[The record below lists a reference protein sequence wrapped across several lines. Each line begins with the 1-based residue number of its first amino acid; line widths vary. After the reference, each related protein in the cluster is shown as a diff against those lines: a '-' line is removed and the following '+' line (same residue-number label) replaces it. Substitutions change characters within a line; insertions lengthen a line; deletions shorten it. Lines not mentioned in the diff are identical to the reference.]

1 MSRAANPNKPRKTQ
15 VEIEAD
21 EAVKK
26 QDADRERI
34 RRSIITLGDENRKVV
49 AQIRAAVVAV
59 EDDVELHGELL
70 ITTVL
75 DCARGLP
82 IKLGIYAAWCA
93 RMAEKHPTWAV
104 TLINKTMEET
114 RSKVRTG
121 DFAATQ
127 LLLRFLVFL
136 ANTGVLGVSPVVDL
150 LLGVLGLSEGLRP
163 NEGGDFGAFA
173 SLAQLPFFSPAT
185 FQLGKEKIKKLIAA
199 GEKHV
204 AKRDA
209 VWKQALKIFK
219 SQDSLDRLEELL
231 QSVKKLSKENW
242 SMQVVLHV
250 PGFSP
255 SASGMEGMPGISLDV
270 SAEEFRKS
278 GVKLQIPL
286 MAARFLTKPHDG
298 AMTGADRWVLEDYI
312 LLVVEMFAQ
321 DVQECSKQILRIPV
335 LHPDFEAITVET
347 LFSQLL
353 QLPRPTFL
361 PLFYCRLLEAC
372 AEKQNSMVKL
382 VEEAFQSLFRKLSDM
397 DDECMEQLAETFAC
411 HLANTAYQSDWAIF
425 AGEDVDR
432 PTQHFAQRAL
442 DCLQQLSEYQNM
454 LARLPQAMRIHA
466 PPEPLPTSGLPVV
479 SKPQF
484 GRLINLVRLKDANA
498 EKVLRY
504 CNWLMKL
511 PDAEISNGSHKENGT
526 GFPSGENQV
535 SKDEAGEPSS
545 EPPSKRQKLTIHE
558 IEEFGEAPPQPLSLE
573 EVAGLVIGV
582 ILQQG
587 HKTPT
592 HMAKVLDGHEEVL
605 MKLKPIES
613 SSYEQV
619 LVKAV
624 FDFWKSS
631 GLRLEITLDSL
642 IQRKVL
648 SPQVVAEYALS
659 HELGDP
665 NHWNVV
671 KRVTR
676 KNLEASQ
683 AANLDLAVAKK
694 LGKEDVLEK
703 CRLQRDTAIQSDTR
717 LFMTIFTSMVR
728 GCEGAKEGTTLRS
741 TLLSRIL
748 ALSRKYLAHIRPLV
762 NDVESQ
768 IPSVR
773 NNPDIAA
780 VFKLV
785 STLT

>member
-1 MSRAANPNKPRKTQ
+1 
-15 VEIEAD
+15 
-21 EAVKK
+21 
-26 QDADRERI
+26 
-34 RRSIITLGDENRKVV
+34 
-49 AQIRAAVVAV
+49 
-59 EDDVELHGELL
+59 
-70 ITTVL
+70 
-75 DCARGLP
+75 
-82 IKLGIYAAWCA
+82 
-93 RMAEKHPTWAV
+93 
-104 TLINKTMEET
+104 
-114 RSKVRTG
+114 
-121 DFAATQ
+121 
-127 LLLRFLVFL
+127 
-136 ANTGVLGVSPVVDL
+136 
-150 LLGVLGLSEGLRP
+150 
-163 NEGGDFGAFA
+163 
-173 SLAQLPFFSPAT
+173 
-185 FQLGKEKIKKLIAA
+185 
-199 GEKHV
+199 
-204 AKRDA
+204 
-209 VWKQALKIFK
+209 
-219 SQDSLDRLEELL
+219 
-231 QSVKKLSKENW
+231 
-242 SMQVVLHV
+242 
-250 PGFSP
+250 
-255 SASGMEGMPGISLDV
+255 
-270 SAEEFRKS
+270 
-278 GVKLQIPL
+278 
-286 MAARFLTKPHDG
+286 
-298 AMTGADRWVLEDYI
+298 
-312 LLVVEMFAQ
+312 
-321 DVQECSKQILRIPV
+321 
-335 LHPDFEAITVET
+335 
-347 LFSQLL
+347 
-353 QLPRPTFL
+353 
-361 PLFYCRLLEAC
+361 
-372 AEKQNSMVKL
+372 
-382 VEEAFQSLFRKLSDM
+382 
-397 DDECMEQLAETFAC
+397 
-411 HLANTAYQSDWAIF
+411 
-425 AGEDVDR
+425 
-432 PTQHFAQRAL
+432 
-442 DCLQQLSEYQNM
+442 
-454 LARLPQAMRIHA
+454 
-466 PPEPLPTSGLPVV
+466 VV

-511 PDAEISNGSHKENGT
+511 PDEISNGSNKENGT
-526 GFPSGENQV
+526 EVSGNPT
-535 SKDEAGEPSS
+535 SKDEVGEPS

-573 EVAGLVIGV
+573 EVSGLVIGV

-613 SSYEQV
+613 SRYEQV

-683 AANLDLAVAKK
+683 AANLDLAVAEK

-703 CRLQRDTAIQSDTR
+703 CRLQRDNAIQSDAR
-717 LFMTIFTSMVR
+717 LFMTIFTSLVR